1 MSAATL
7 SPLDPAVIDKAAGDD
22 EFYAQVHASLTGSE
36 RRAFETAVD
45 RAYDALANTG
55 DLDAYAYYRG
65 QAEDGA
71 TR

>member
-1 MSAATL
+1 MSVTTL

-22 EFYAQVHASLTGSE
+22 EFYAQVHHTLTGTE

-45 RAYDALANTG
+45 RAYDAQRTTRTG
-55 DLDAYAYYRG
+55 TRRS
-65 QAEDGA
+65 A

>member
-22 EFYAQVHASLTGSE
+22 EFYHQVRTSGLTDDQ

-45 RAYDALANTG
+45 RAYDAQRT
-55 DLDAYAYYRG
+55 
-65 QAEDGA
+65 
-71 TR
+71 TRTAARRSVKR